1 MKKTVQR
8 TLPHYRQ
15 ASVLVCV
22 LACMVVAM
30 ALVVSTTRSA
40 LRAHRE
46 VRTQRQLRQVEFV
59 LEAGIQRAAR
69 QLSNH
74 AEYRGETW
82 NLSPTATA
90 GLDSAQVEIEV
101 SSIDDG
107 RPHQVKVV
115 VRLPA
120 KSPAVIQR
128 SYTFPINRVI
138 SPNQE

>member
-1 MKKTVQR
+1 MNKTVQR
-8 TLPHYRQ
+8 TLPHNRR

-22 LACMVVAM
+22 LACMVVAI

-40 LRAHRE
+40 LRARRE

-82 NLSPTATA
+82 TLSPTATA
-90 GLDSAQVEIEV
+90 GLDSTQVEIEI
-101 SSIDDG
+101 SSING
-107 RPHQVKVV
+107 ARPRQVKVV
-115 VRLPA
+115 ARLPA
-120 KSPAVIQR
+120 KSPALIQR

-138 SPNQE
+138 SLNKE

>member
-1 MKKTVQR
+1 MTKTVQR
-8 TLPHYRQ
+8 TLPHNRQ
-15 ASVLVCV
+15 ASILFCV

-40 LRAHRE
+40 LLARRE
-46 VRTQRQLRQVEFV
+46 VRTLRQLRQVEFV

-82 NLSPTATA
+82 TLSPTATA
-90 GLDSAQVEIEV
+90 GLDSTQVEIEI
-101 SSIDDG
+101 SSING
-107 RPHQVKVV
+107 ARPRQVKVV
-115 VRLPA
+115 ARLPA

>member
-1 MKKTVQR
+1 MSKTVQQI
-8 TLPHYRQ
+8 LPHNRQ
-15 ASVLVCV
+15 ASILFCV

-40 LRAHRE
+40 LRARRE
-46 VRTQRQLRQVEFV
+46 VRTLRQLRQVELV

-69 QLSNH
+69 QLTSD
-74 AEYRGETW
+74 AEYRGEIWT
-82 NLSPTATA
+82 LSPTATA

-101 SSIDDG
+101 SSIDG
-107 RPHQVKVV
+107 VRPRQVKVV

-128 SYTFPINRVI
+128 SYT
-138 SPNQE
+138 